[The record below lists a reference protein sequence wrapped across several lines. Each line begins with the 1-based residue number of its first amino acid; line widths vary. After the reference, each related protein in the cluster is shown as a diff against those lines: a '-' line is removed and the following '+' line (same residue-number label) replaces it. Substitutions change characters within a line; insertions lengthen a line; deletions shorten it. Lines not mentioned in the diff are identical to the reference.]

1 LHTAGLIKLVFA
13 EPKIPD
19 DLRDNLDDNNTQ
31 LIEWFESYYN
41 HVHIRHCD
49 DAHYSEAHWNREMS
63 VHTVMLICATRV
75 FQCFNN

>member
-1 LHTAGLIKLVFA
+1 MQRAGLIKLVFA

-49 DAHYSEAHWNREMS
+49 DAHYSEAHWNTYVRRS
-63 VHTVMLICATRV
+63 ASPS
-75 FQCFNN
+75 